1 MLQQIKQLL
10 AAEKWPIRK
19 PGGLEHGWWK
29 KIERGSRLHF
39 GPMVQS
45 ELSESELAVGD
56 VVLYDFG
63 QLQFLS
69 YVMRNEKADVAS
81 FIIAGNDTPSPYLA
95 ISRKLSSRD
104 IENLFADE
112 DAKRLKVP
120 GGIRNLYVRDHV
132 PGLKEW
138 VTMNYSIRIEGI
150 RGKKND
156 KGTDRVFEYALYVN
170 STNDKGIEIEY
181 FLDGHAEIYATIY
194 RPISDVLSVDMAP
207 PATMTRVEPLIKFE
221 KSAPSSHGPAI
232 MGNADQAPPP
242 LPVTKPAP
250 VKAPAAPKAIAV
262 EAPATA
268 LKPEVTKA
276 PAKRLPEPTAPVT
289 PVHEELLGVDM
300 LTAARIITEAMS
312 SNQRVGE
319 VLRQALGLPAIMDD
333 KISFHLP
340 LTDEDY
346 RALSERYR
354 LDKNDRASIRHRM
367 SEELIRFNKQ
377 QQKKRA

>member
-19 PGGLEHGWWK
+19 PGGLESGWWR

-39 GPMVQS
+39 GAMAQS
-45 ELSESELAVGD
+45 ELSEAELVVGD
-56 VVLYDFG
+56 MVLYDFG

-69 YVMRNEKADVAS
+69 YVMKNEKADVAS
-81 FIIAGNDTPSPYLA
+81 FIIAGSDTPSPYLA
-95 ISRKLSSRD
+95 ISRKLSNRD
-104 IENLFADE
+104 LENLFADE
-112 DAKRLKVP
+112 DAKRLKTP
-120 GGIRNLYVRDHV
+120 GGIRNLYVRDHI
-132 PGLKEW
+132 PGLKDW
-138 VTMNYSIRIEGI
+138 VTMNYTIRIEGI

-181 FLDGHAEIYATIY
+181 FLDGHAEVYATVY

-221 KSAPSSHGPAI
+221 KSAPTGHGPAI
-232 MGNADQAPPP
+232 MAKAEPVVAPAVQPI
-242 LPVTKPAP
+242 P
-250 VKAPAAPKAIAV
+250 VKAPAPVKPAVAETPAPQPAPKPDAKQV
-262 EAPATA
+262 
-268 LKPEVTKA
+268 
-276 PAKRLPEPTAPVT
+276 AKRMPDPVAPVT

-300 LTAARIITEAMS
+300 MTAARIITEAMS

-319 VLRQALGLPAIMDD
+319 VLRHALGLPAIMDD

-346 RALSERYR
+346 RALGERYR

-367 SEELIRFNKQ
+367 TEELIRFNKQ